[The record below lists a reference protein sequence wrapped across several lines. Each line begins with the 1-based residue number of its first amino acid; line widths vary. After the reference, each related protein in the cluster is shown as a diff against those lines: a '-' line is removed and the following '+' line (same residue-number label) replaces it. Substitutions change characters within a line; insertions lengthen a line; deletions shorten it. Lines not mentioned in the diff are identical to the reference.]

1 MRRKTKNINFTVR
14 LSCAETDQLKK
25 FKTKLSVSYE
35 DIFHIII
42 TDAKLYDCEV
52 FSREIILLKN
62 QMLNVFAEYPLLDIP
77 KCIKEVTCSTLSK
90 KNDSGK
96 MVRKTVGMNEK
107 DMRKLKKYANK
118 FECNKSEAFRR
129 MLELYFIKEENNPQG
144 ELVQLEDCIR
154 MLDEKGIP
162 TNDLERGLDKLW
174 MLV

>member
-1 MRRKTKNINFTVR
+1 MRRRTKNINFTVR
-14 LSCAETDQLKK
+14 LSHAEVDQLKK
-25 FKTKLSVSYE
+25 LKAKLGVSYE
-35 DIFHIII
+35 DIFHIVII
-42 TDAKLYDCEV
+42 DAKLHDCET
-52 FSREIILLKN
+52 FSREITSLKS

-107 DMRKLKKYANK
+107 DMRKIKKYANK
-118 FECNKSEAFRR
+118 FECNRSEAFRR
-129 MLELYFIKEENNPQG
+129 MLELYFIKEVNNPQG